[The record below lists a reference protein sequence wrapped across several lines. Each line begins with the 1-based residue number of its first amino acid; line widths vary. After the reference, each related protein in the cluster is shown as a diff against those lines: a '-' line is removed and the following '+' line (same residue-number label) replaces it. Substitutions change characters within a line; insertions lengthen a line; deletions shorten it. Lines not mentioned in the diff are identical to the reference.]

1 MSKRKLVY
9 LNQFLVMNYIWHPKF
24 FWKYMTC
31 QRLKRPIQSSVHSRR
46 SSLLFCV
53 LSRRAGQLRTRFVRA
68 STSCSNGGMGQVGE
82 RPPRSPFASLVS
94 RSCGLRSQ
102 PAPDSASRRD
112 GFFFLDSGKN
122 KKPKE
127 RLLCRLHS
135 KRWS

>member
-9 LNQFLVMNYIWHPKF
+9 LKQFLVMNYIWHPKF

-53 LSRRAGQLRTRFVRA
+53 LSRRAGQLRTWFVRA

-102 PAPDSASRRD
+102 PTPDSASRRD
-112 GFFFLDSGKN
+112 GFFFLIPEKI
-122 KKPKE
+122 KA
-127 RLLCRLHS
+127 
-135 KRWS
+135 KRAPAMQVTFMAAK